1 MTTPTERTRH
11 LVQAGAFLR
20 ELRGNRKLPQQ
31 VRDEAHRLLRHYPTI
46 SDIEHIASVATGSIF
61 GNPLTT
67 EFDPDW
73 LRGYNN
79 DGHRI

>member
-1 MTTPTERTRH
+1 MECSTQHGATEVTE
-11 LVQAGAFLR
+11 G
-20 ELRGNRKLPQQ
+20 LRGNRKLPQQ

-46 SDIEHIASVATGSIF
+46 SDIEHIASVSTGSIF

-67 EFDPDW
+67 EFDPGW

>member
-20 ELRGNRKLPQQ
+20 ELRGNRKRPQQ

-46 SDIEHIASVATGSIF
+46 SDIEHIASVSTGSIF

-67 EFDPDW
+67 EFDLDW